1 MLVPPDEHA
10 ASPGQPKR
18 RRDGESKIIPT
29 PKRLSKVPVER
40 SMSYW
45 SELRAERFA
54 LLTMPPVER
63 IVRSSGSPSPA
74 SRRSGCVRPSAQWFR
89 WGCIRTAIRLMLGVF
104 VGHQAIVRSRDGMWA
119 TVPRQCCRPIGRS
132 CDGEPRAVAP
142 AAGSDAPTRCGS
154 PSALSS
160 GRGSTIRT
168 SDPDRLRPAGSLNR
182 GQPRRAATR
191 DRSGSRSAAQRP
203 THGARSDTRPDVA
216 GALDQVLWAHLASAI
231 RVRPSHT
238 RSAAGARRAAAARRF
253 GPTPGEDPVSESPPP
268 NLQIVRTRPATRPK
282 WGDSAR

>member
-1 MLVPPDEHA
+1 MPTGYARPETTRPQRRNGSRPSVLAVPPDEHA
-10 ASPGQPKR
+10 APPGQPKR

-40 SMSYW
+40 SMTYW

-104 VGHQAIVRSRDGMWA
+104 VGHQTIVRSRDGMWA

-132 CDGEPRAVAP
+132 CDGEPRDVAP
-142 AAGSDAPTRCGS
+142 AARSDAPANWASYNAPG
-154 PSALSS
+154 
-160 GRGSTIRT
+160 
-168 SDPDRLRPAGSLNR
+168 
-182 GQPRRAATR
+182 
-191 DRSGSRSAAQRP
+191 RP
-203 THGARSDTRPDVA
+203 TSRT
-216 GALDQVLWAHLASAI
+216 
-231 RVRPSHT
+231 
-238 RSAAGARRAAAARRF
+238 SAAGTARFARPRNGRHPRHAAGGADPSSTRR
-253 GPTPGEDPVSESPPP
+253 GSSISWRQLWYEG
-268 NLQIVRTRPATRPK
+268 
-282 WGDSAR
+282 